1 VGIHRDIDGGSLTT
15 NEEAMAIGSSGA
27 WHSGEGS
34 GHVAIDGRSHDV
46 PTLKQIFDNEAP
58 FVWRTLRYL
67 GVAPSDLQDVC
78 QEVFLVVHRRLGEF
92 EGRSSIKTWLY
103 QICLRSAAGYR
114 RRAHMRHEKV
124 MADPPEQAT
133 PNTPSEALDE
143 HVARELLHQVLDSLD
158 PIKREVF
165 VLYEIE
171 ERPMSEIAEVIG
183 CPLRTAYSRLET
195 ARKELM
201 KAWERSQ
208 VRSRRP

>member
-1 VGIHRDIDGGSLTT
+1 VSTDPDIDGGILTAS
-15 NEEAMAIGSSGA
+15 EEAMAIGSSSA
-27 WHSGEGS
+27 WPSHEGS
-34 GHVAIDGRSHDV
+34 GHVAINARSQI
-46 PTLKQIFDNEAP
+46 PTLKQIFDDEAA
-58 FVWRTLRYL
+58 FVWRTLRYM

-78 QEVFLVVHRRLGEF
+78 QEVFLVAHRRLGDF

-103 QICLRSAAGYR
+103 QICLRAAAGYR
-114 RRAHMRHEKV
+114 RRAHMRHERV

-143 HVARELLHQVLDSLD
+143 HVARELLRQILEGLD
-158 PIKREVF
+158 PVKREVF

-208 VRSRRP
+208 ARSRRP